1 MSNYIIDDTVNEAR
15 SGFPLGSYILPLLC
29 VDNAIRVTEAHS
41 TTMALYSGSSVRN
54 PTFTGHRQIMQLNI
68 CIRATCMKYLRFQ
81 QKACRIAALTEYPYQ
96 RLFLHSALCSHF
108 LIHLDVR
115 CIMFESAAN
124 YLKLENKPQ
133 VIKMIFQLAQRMLYF
148 SCETCVLIVANRN
161 FSNEI
166 TKLCKTTHKQCPGN
180 REKCAEYL

>member
-1 MSNYIIDDTVNEAR
+1 MRFVCGFHFSCWMSNYIIDDTVNEAR
-15 SGFPLGSYILPLLC
+15 SGFPLGSYLLPLLC
-29 VDNAIRVTEAHS
+29 VDNSIRVTVAHS

-108 LIHLDVR
+108 LIHFFR
-115 CIMFESAAN
+115 C
-124 YLKLENKPQ
+124 
-133 VIKMIFQLAQRMLYF
+133 KMYY
-148 SCETCVLIVANRN
+148 VWVG
-161 FSNEI
+161 
-166 TKLCKTTHKQCPGN
+166 CKHSQIRKQ
-180 REKCAEYL
+180 ASSD